1 MYLRKSLEILRAIS
15 NVIIRVFAIQN
26 PRGNNIFFCHVLKPV
41 ELEGRFKK
49 KIFKFFIILNERLLF
64 ELRGTSICKYRV
76 FKQNVN

>member
-1 MYLRKSLEILRAIS
+1 MSPRKSLEIPRAIF

-26 PRGNNIFFCHVLKPV
+26 PRRNNIFFCRVLKPV

-49 KIFKFFIILNERLLF
+49 IFKFFILLNERLLF